1 MEVPMVDRRDV
12 RGVGLPVNPLRPRV
26 EVIGIGVQKA
36 ATSWLFRCL
45 TQHPELRGSNLEGG
59 DKELNFFN
67 RYHEYGYDWYEDRFE
82 VGAWK
87 NVEFSVL
94 YFHDRNV
101 PERIKAYNPDSRLL
115 LCLRNPVERAIS
127 QYRHEIRHGRIE
139 YKPGGFW
146 DAVARNPS
154 YVEQGLYAAHLERWL
169 DAFDREQLHVV
180 HHEEIQR
187 DPEAVLA
194 STLKFLGVDPAPT
207 AQGLHRR
214 VNRSLVPAEGP
225 IPALLTWGAKLLRAV
240 VGRRAV
246 HRLRELPALRPV
258 QRVRYEEVGGR
269 DALPPGSVERERL
282 ASLFRGDLERLG
294 RLLGRD
300 YGHWN

>member
-1 MEVPMVDRRDV
+1 MVDRQDV
-12 RGVGLPVNPLRPRV
+12 GVSGIPVNPVPPRV

-67 RYHEYGYDWYEDRFE
+67 RYHEYGYDWYENRFE
-82 VGAWK
+82 VGSWK

-101 PERIKAYNPDSRLL
+101 PERIKAYNPDARLI

-127 QYRHEIRHGRIE
+127 QYRHEIRHGRID

-146 DAVARNPS
+146 DAVARNPA

-169 DAFDREQLHVV
+169 EHFDLGQILILDYD
-180 HHEEIQR
+180 EIRR
-187 DPEAVLA
+187 DPLQVLKSTFDFLDAA
-194 STLKFLGVDPAPT
+194 SDFSPSLA
-207 AQGLHRR
+207 HRR
-214 VNRSLVPAEGP
+214 TNRSVIQGEGVPRR
-225 IPALLTWGAKLLRAV
+225 LLHLMAGGLRLV
-240 VGRRAV
+240 VGPRLV
-246 HRLRELPALRPV
+246 KRLRRTRFAEPLQRYRYVEVEGQDELPR
-258 QRVRYEEVGGR
+258 GSDGR
-269 DALPPGSVERERL
+269 KRFAE
-282 ASLFRGDLERLG
+282 LFRGDLGRLEG
-294 RLLGRD
+294 LLGRN
-300 YGHWN
+300 YGHWD

>member
-1 MEVPMVDRRDV
+1 MGVRAVDRQDV
-12 RGVGLPVNPLRPRV
+12 RVPGFPVNPVPPRV

-45 TQHPELRGSNLEGG
+45 TQHPELRGSKLEGG

-67 RYHEYGYDWYEDRFE
+67 RYHEYGYDWYESRFE

-101 PERIKAYNPDSRLL
+101 PERIRAYNPDARLL

-127 QYRHEIRHGRIE
+127 QYRHEIRHGRID

-154 YVEQGLYAAHLERWL
+154 YVEQGLYASHLERWL
-169 DAFDREQLHVV
+169 EYFDPGRILALDYDEIRRKP
-180 HHEEIQR
+180 EE
-187 DPEAVLA
+187 VLQ
-194 STLKFLGVDPAPT
+194 STFHFLGVASDFRPSLVHSRMNRSVVRGGGASRT
-207 AQGLHRR
+207 MLHLLAGGLRVVLGRR
-214 VNRSLVPAEGP
+214 VLKGLRRTRLAEP
-225 IPALLTWGAKLLRAV
+225 L
-240 VGRRAV
+240 
-246 HRLRELPALRPV
+246 
-258 QRVRYEEVGGR
+258 QRYRYVEVDGR
-269 DALPPGSVERERL
+269 DELPPGSDDRKMFAE
-282 ASLFRGDLERLG
+282 LFKGDLGRLEG
-294 RLLGRD
+294 LLGRD
-300 YGHWN
+300 YGHWD

>member
-1 MEVPMVDRRDV
+1 MQVPMVDRQV
-12 RGVGLPVNPLRPRV
+12 AQVSGGPVNPVPPRV

-45 TQHPELRGSNLEGG
+45 TQHPELRGSNREGG

-67 RYHEYGYDWYEDRFE
+67 RYHEYGYDWYENHFE
-82 VGAWK
+82 GGGWK

-101 PERIKAYNPDSRLL
+101 PERIKAYNPDARLL

-169 DAFDREQLHVV
+169 EHFDGGQLLILDYDEIRRNPGQVLESAFH
-180 HHEEIQR
+180 
-187 DPEAVLA
+187 
-194 STLKFLGVDPAPT
+194 FLGVASDFSPSLA
-207 AQGLHRR
+207 HSRM
-214 VNRSLVPAEGP
+214 NRSVIRGGGAPRRILHIFAGGLRLVLGPRVVKGLRRTRLARPLQRYRYVEVEGQD
-225 IPALLTWGAKLLRAV
+225 
-240 VGRRAV
+240 
-246 HRLRELPALRPV
+246 ELPR
-258 QRVRYEEVGGR
+258 
-269 DALPPGSVERERL
+269 GSDDRKMFAE
-282 ASLFRGDLERLG
+282 LFKGDLG
-294 RLLGRD
+294 RLEGLLGRT
-300 YGHWN
+300 YGHWD